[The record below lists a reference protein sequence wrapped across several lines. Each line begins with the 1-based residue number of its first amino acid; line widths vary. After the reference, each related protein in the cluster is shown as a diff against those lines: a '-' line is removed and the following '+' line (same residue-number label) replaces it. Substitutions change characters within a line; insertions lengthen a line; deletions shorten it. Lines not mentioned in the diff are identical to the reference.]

1 MKYTQRGEG
10 RRKTEDRGKGKGE
23 NKGEV
28 PGKGKRAWWMGGGIS
43 LKERK
48 FGEKCGGCSYDIMVF
63 VVFLHI
69 SVNPRIPV
77 FACVLAHFISK

>member
-1 MKYTQRGEG
+1 MKGEG
-10 RRKTEDRGKGKGE
+10 KQRIGGKGKERIRGKFRE
-23 NKGEV
+23 KERG
-28 PGKGKRAWWMGGGIS
+28 PGGWGGGIS